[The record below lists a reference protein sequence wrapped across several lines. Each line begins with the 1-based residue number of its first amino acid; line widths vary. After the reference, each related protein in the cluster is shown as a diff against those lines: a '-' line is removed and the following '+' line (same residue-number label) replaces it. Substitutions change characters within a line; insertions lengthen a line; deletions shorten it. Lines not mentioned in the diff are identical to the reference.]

1 MAGIYIHIP
10 FCRSR
15 CIYCGF
21 YSTTALDLRQR
32 YVDALCREMEIRGEK
47 SKVRGEKL
55 GVRGEKL
62 EVRGERIDLSA
73 EKIETIY
80 LGGGTPSQLTAEQL
94 RQIFDAINHL
104 YIYNKVYSLTSHPSP
119 LTSEISPLTPE
130 ITIEVNPD
138 DVTAEYASQL
148 SQLPINRVS
157 MGVQTFNDERLRFL
171 HRRHTARQAIEAVE
185 RLRAAGINN
194 LSIDLMYGF
203 PGETL
208 ADWEADIEA
217 ALALNVEHLSA
228 YCLMIEEGTPLHKM
242 YSLTSHP
249 SPLTSQHTGDY
260 PQCVDEETE
269 RQMYYTL
276 IDRLTAAGY
285 EHYEISNFARPGFR
299 SRHNSSYWNGTPYI
313 GLGAAAHSYD
323 IRSRSWNVA
332 DIHAYIEGIEH
343 GERRF
348 EEELLDDD
356 TRYNDAVTVGLRT
369 CEGINLDMLSKKHRD
384 YCMKNARRYLD
395 DGLLEHSVVGDSDS
409 PTLHLT
415 RRGLFVSDMV
425 MSDLMM
431 V

>member
-32 YVDALCREMEIRGEK
+32 YVDALCREMVLRGK
-47 SKVRGEKL
+47 WK
-55 GVRGEKL
+55 
-62 EVRGERIDLSA
+62 EVRGERID
-73 EKIETIY
+73 IETVYI
-80 LGGGTPSQLTAEQL
+80 GGGTPSQLTFDQL
-94 RQIFDAINHL
+94 RQLFI
-104 YIYNKVYSLTSHPSP
+104 YINKVYPLHSDTSLTSHLSP
-119 LTSEISPLTPE
+119 LTSKRE

-138 DVTAEYASQL
+138 DVTVEFAAVLQ
-148 SQLPINRVS
+148 QLPINRVS
-157 MGVQTFNDERLRFL
+157 MGIQTFDDQRLRFL
-171 HRRHTARQAIEAVE
+171 HRRHTSRQAIETIDI
-185 RLRAAGINN
+185 LRSAGINN

-208 ADWEADIEA
+208 SDWQSDISA
-217 ALALNVEHLSA
+217 ALALNVEHISA
-228 YCLMIEEGTPLHKM
+228 YCLMIEEGTPLHQL
-242 YSLTSHP
+242 YNLAP
-249 SPLTSQHTGDY
+249 PY
-260 PQCVDEETE
+260 PRTPAPPTEETE

-323 IRSRSWNVA
+323 IRSRSWNIA
-332 DIHAYIEGIEH
+332 DIKAYIEGIER
-343 GERRF
+343 GERLF

-356 TRYNDAVTVGLRT
+356 TCYNDAVTVGLRT
-369 CEGINLDMLSKKHRD
+369 CEGIDLNTLPKKYRD
-384 YCMKNARRYLD
+384 YCIKNARRYLD
-395 DGLLEHSVVGDSDS
+395 DGLLELSVVGDSNA

-431 V
+431 I

>member
-10 FCRSR
+10 FCKSR

-21 YSTTALDLRQR
+21 YSTTSLELRQR
-32 YVDALCREMEIRGEK
+32 YVEAVCREMEIRGERLE
-47 SKVRGEKL
+47 VRS
-55 GVRGEKL
+55 EKL
-62 EVRGERIDLSA
+62 EVRGEKID
-73 EKIETIY
+73 TIY
-80 LGGGTPSQLTAEQL
+80 LGGGTPSQLTIEQL
-94 RQIFDAINHL
+94 HQIFDAINHS
-104 YIYNKVYSLTSHPSP
+104 YIYNKVYP
-119 LTSEISPLTPE
+119 LTSNHSPLPPE

-138 DVTAEYASQL
+138 DVTVEFAALLQ
-148 SQLPINRVS
+148 QLPVNRVS
-157 MGVQTFNDERLRFL
+157 MGIQTFNDERLRFL
-171 HRRHTARQAIEAVE
+171 HRRHTANQAIEAVS
-185 RLRAAGINN
+185 RLRSAGITN

-242 YSLTSHP
+242 FTVYGLQFTDDYP
-249 SPLTSQHTGDY
+249 DEQHTGDCPLCEQRSELQGDY

-276 IDRLTAAGY
+276 IDRLEAAGY

-313 GLGAAAHSYD
+313 GLGAAAHSFD
-323 IRSRSWNVA
+323 GRSRSWNVA
-332 DIHAYIEGIEH
+332 DINAYIKGIEQ
-343 GERRF
+343 GQRIF
-348 EEELLDDD
+348 EEEVLDDD
-356 TRYNDAVTVGLRT
+356 TRYNDTITVALRT
-369 CEGINLDMLSKKHRD
+369 KEGINLSLLAKKYQD

-395 DGLLEHSVVGDSDS
+395 DGLLELSVVGDSNT